1 MDTATKEMLKEHFTP
16 ESPLG
21 PISSDHIYDPDV
33 MKYLFNTENR
43 IYSDVL
49 NKPSIIVGRR
59 GAGKTAFL
67 RSVKLDGKYQV
78 IAEIKTHEAFRYVA
92 TTIQRLS
99 REIHFIESIAEVWE
113 AVIWGAIFLE
123 LVRILDNEDAD
134 KIVISKYLKH
144 IGLKKEGDSD
154 DLIKLVVD
162 ALTANGRITWA
173 FIASILFKKLTD
185 TPTFAQ
191 TKETAE
197 RILESKKMTA
207 MVLIDSMEDF
217 SLEQADVSRALS
229 GLLKCIGSFRDRNKW
244 AAARFCIPSELWYP
258 FSDLS
263 SNPLKDFKNRIL
275 IHWHAGELLVIAA
288 NKLAIYLEI
297 HEAEFYHQ
305 NRIANL
311 NLENRDDCQRLFKL
325 IMPDFV
331 VNGLGKEEEPIA
343 YILRHTQLLPRQLFT
358 IINSIVQKNNSLG
371 GCLTNL
377 TEQAVKEGVY
387 ESEKELTD
395 EIFTAYRF
403 SYPQAKNV
411 CEKSIPYLPFTFS
424 VGHLHHIFNH
434 HGKKASG
441 YQEFSDYLRLFLEI
455 GAVGRVM
462 PDGKMDRY
470 IIGEFEYTL
479 PHKLV
484 TSTDDVLC
492 LHPSFCQVFRAI
504 YPVEDKRVI
513 YPYGSAANGE
523 DHRSSFQ

>member
-1 MDTATKEMLKEHFTP
+1 MDIHTKEMLKEHFTP

-21 PISSDHIYDPDV
+21 PISSDHIYDPEV

-78 IAEIKTHEAFRYVA
+78 VAEIKTHEAFRYVA

-99 REIHFIESIAEVWE
+99 KEIHFIEGIAEVWE
-113 AVIWGAIFLE
+113 AVLWGAIFLE
-123 LVRILDNEDAD
+123 LNKLLDKEDPD
-134 KIVISKYLKH
+134 KIIISKYLKH

-162 ALTANGRITWA
+162 ALNADGKISWA
-173 FIASILFKKLTD
+173 LIASILFKKLTD

-197 RILESKKMTA
+197 RILEKKKMKA
-207 MVLIDSMEDF
+207 MVLIDSLEDF
-217 SLEQADVSRALS
+217 SLEKADVSRALS
-229 GLLKCIGSFRDRNKW
+229 GLLKCIGSFRERNKL

-263 SNPLKDFKNRIL
+263 ANPLKDFKNRIL

-297 HEAEFYHQ
+297 HEEEFFHQ

-311 NLENRDDCQRLFKL
+311 NLDHRDDCQLLFKL
-325 IMPDFV
+325 IMPAFV

-358 IINSIVQKNNSLG
+358 IINSIVHKNNSLG

-377 TEQAVKEGVY
+377 SEEAIKKGVY
-387 ESEKELTD
+387 GSEKELTD
-395 EIFTAYRF
+395 EIFAAYRY

-411 CEKSIPYLPFTFS
+411 CDKSIPYLPFMFS
-424 VGHLHHIFNH
+424 VGDLHHVFNL

-441 YQEFSDYLRLFLEI
+441 YQEFNDYLRLLLEI
-455 GAVGRVM
+455 GAVGRVV
-462 PDGKMDRY
+462 DEGQMDRY

-479 PHKLV
+479 PHKLS
-484 TSTDDVLC
+484 TSTDDNLC
-492 LHPSFCQVFRAI
+492 LHPSFCQVFSAM
-504 YPVEDKRVI
+504 YPTEDKRVI

-523 DHRSSFQ
+523 DHRSTFQ